1 MQYNNAFHNS
11 FYNTQLEKV
20 MQFSRASR
28 GSKRSL
34 LFSPKASAEEHP
46 GSSARGG
53 TSGGDVNANEGV
65 TLRAND
71 ARVKILLQE

>member
-1 MQYNNAFHNS
+1 
-11 FYNTQLEKV
+11 

-34 LFSPKASAEEHP
+34 LFSPKTSVEDQP
-46 GSSARGG
+46 KDSARGG
-53 TSGGDVNANEGV
+53 TSGGDVNANEGA